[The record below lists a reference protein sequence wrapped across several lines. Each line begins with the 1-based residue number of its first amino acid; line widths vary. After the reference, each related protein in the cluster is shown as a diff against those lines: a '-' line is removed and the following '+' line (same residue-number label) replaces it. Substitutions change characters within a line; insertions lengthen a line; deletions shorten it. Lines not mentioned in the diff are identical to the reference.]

1 MNKLFTNQA
10 GFQCCSLKK
19 DEALRFAKL
28 QKKDENQKD
37 FVSVL
42 LKIEL
47 K

>member
-10 GFQCCSLKK
+10 GFQCCSLKR
-19 DEALRFAKL
+19 DAALDFAKPPE
-28 QKKDENQKD
+28 KDENQKD